1 MTISTIIAVLEAFA
15 PPAYQESYDNSGLIV
30 GNASNECSGVLCTL
44 DSTEEVVA
52 EAISKGCN
60 LIVAH
65 HPIVFSGMKRITGKN
80 YVERTVIAAIKND
93 IAIYAIHTNADNV
106 IKGVNDVI
114 ANAIGLKN
122 KRVLVPTSKLLA
134 KLITFIPLSHLE
146 QVRTALFENGAGHI
160 GNYSEASY
168 SVEGTGTYKANEG
181 ANPFLGQMGIRHEE
195 PERKLEIIFPLHI
208 QSKLVKAL
216 KEAHPY
222 EEVAYDIIVLENE
235 NQEVGSGLIGE
246 LETPI
251 DELLFLRKIKEVFQL
266 EIIRH
271 TPLLGKKIS
280 KVAVCGGAGSFL
292 TRHAINAG
300 ADLFLT
306 ADVKY
311 HEFFDADKKLI
322 IADIGHWESEQ
333 FTSDLLIDILHLK
346 FPTFAVLKSEVITN
360 SVRYFIN

>member
-1 MTISTIIAVLEAFA
+1 MKISTIIQALEVFA
-15 PPAYQESYDNSGLIV
+15 PPAYQESYDNSGLII
-30 GNASNECSGVLCTL
+30 GNASNACTGVLCTL
-44 DSTEEVVA
+44 DSTEDVVE
-52 EAISKGCN
+52 EAIAKGCN

-65 HPIVFSGMKRITGKN
+65 HPIVFSGMKKITGKN
-80 YVERTVIAAIKND
+80 YVERTVIAAIKNN

-106 IKGVNDVI
+106 IRGVNDKI
-114 ANAIGLKN
+114 ANKLGLTN
-122 KRVLVPTSKLLA
+122 KRILVTKSNSLA
-134 KLITFIPLSHLE
+134 KLITFIPLTHVE
-146 QVRTALFENGAGHI
+146 QVRNALFENGAGNI

-181 ANPFLGQMGIRHEE
+181 ANPFLGEMGIRHQEQ
-195 PERKLEIIFPLHI
+195 ERKLEVIFPIHI
-208 QSKLVKAL
+208 QGRLIAAL
-216 KEAHPY
+216 NNAHPY
-222 EEVAYDIIVLENE
+222 EEVAYDIIPLANE

-251 DELLFLRKIKEVFQL
+251 EEEVLLRKIKEVFQL
-266 EIIRH
+266 EVIKH

-280 KVAVCGGAGSFL
+280 KVAVCGGSGSFL
-292 TRHAINAG
+292 TKNAISAG
-300 ADLFLT
+300 ADIFVT

-333 FTSDLLIDILHLK
+333 FTTDLLIDILHLK

-360 SVRYFIN
+360 SVRYFVN